1 MLPLSSYRKQDQR
14 GSGTRCGLRYQN
26 SLVLYGARGMGTPEA
41 SVWGC
46 PRRGKALG
54 HSVGGGAATEPFP
67 KPLPAPVA
75 EKTKEQASHLGGAV
89 FSGAG
94 NIAAATGLVKKEE
107 FPTDL
112 KASALPARVTHTGH
126 TCLPPSTPPAWGT
139 SLLAPLPTSLHT
151 QLKMNLCL

>member
-1 MLPLSSYRKQDQR
+1 
-14 GSGTRCGLRYQN
+14 
-26 SLVLYGARGMGTPEA
+26 MGTPEA

-46 PRRGKALG
+46 PWRGKALG
-54 HSVGGGAATEPFP
+54 HNVGAPGTEPFP
-67 KPLPAPVA
+67 KLLPAPVA

-112 KASALPARVTHTGH
+112 KASAPHPTHVSYTPGTH
-126 TCLPPSTPPAWGT
+126 ACPLTSTPPARGT
-139 SLLAPLPTSLHT
+139 KFVCFPSFKSVCTRVRMKL
-151 QLKMNLCL
+151 

>member
-1 MLPLSSYRKQDQR
+1 
-14 GSGTRCGLRYQN
+14 
-26 SLVLYGARGMGTPEA
+26 MGTPEA

-46 PRRGKALG
+46 PWRGKALG
-54 HSVGGGAATEPFP
+54 HYVGGGDLALNPFL
-67 KPLPAPVA
+67 KLLPAPVA

-112 KASALPARVTHTGH
+112 KASAYPHPHAHPTTCHTYQAGTHICHHPLHLHFPSLGH
-126 TCLPPSTPPAWGT
+126 KLACLPSYK
-139 SLLAPLPTSLHT
+139 SVYI
-151 QLKMNLCL
+151 QLKMKLWGGVYRSCEGTPVSA

>member
-1 MLPLSSYRKQDQR
+1 
-14 GSGTRCGLRYQN
+14 
-26 SLVLYGARGMGTPEA
+26 MGTPEA
-41 SVWGC
+41 SVWGY
-46 PRRGKALG
+46 PWRGKTLG
-54 HSVGGGAATEPFP
+54 HNVGAPGTEPFS

-112 KASALPARVTHTGH
+112 KASGPLPCVTHTRH
-126 TCLPPSTPPAWGT
+126 TRLPLSIPPPLPQTGTQACLPPFLQVYTLS
-139 SLLAPLPTSLHT
+139 
-151 QLKMNLCL
+151 